1 MSVLGANAAV
11 LVGVL
16 LAGFSALLAV
26 VGCLTWRRVGHSRLG
41 WVTLAFGVFFVEGI
55 ALTRDAYLR
64 RGDIASNG
72 WDALPLL
79 ALGNLVVVLAL
90 YMAVLKR

>member
-11 LVGVL
+11 LVGIL
-16 LAGFSALLAV
+16 LCGFSAILAG
-26 VGCLTWRRVGHSRLG
+26 VGFLTWRRVGHARLG
-41 WVTLAFGVFFVEGI
+41 WVTLAFVVFAIEGV
-55 ALTRDAYLR
+55 ALARDAYLR
-64 RGDIASNG
+64 RGDIATHG
-72 WDALPLL
+72 WDALPML

>member
-1 MSVLGANAAV
+1 MSALAANAAV

-16 LAGFSALLAV
+16 LAGFSALLTI
-26 VGCLTWRRVGHSRLG
+26 VGILTWRRVGHPRLA
-41 WVTLAFGVFFVEGI
+41 WVSLAFLVFTIEGV

-64 RGDIASNG
+64 RGTIAEAG
-72 WDALPLL
+72 WDALPML